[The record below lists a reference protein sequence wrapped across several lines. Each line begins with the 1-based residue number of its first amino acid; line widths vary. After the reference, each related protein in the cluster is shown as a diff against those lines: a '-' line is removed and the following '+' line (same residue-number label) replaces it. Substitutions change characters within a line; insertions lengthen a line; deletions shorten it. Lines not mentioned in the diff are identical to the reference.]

1 MSDRGNPF
9 ENERASLLKLNT
21 RKYSKLI
28 SDEMIHEN
36 NLLIRT
42 DQINL
47 ISGQWNQKT
56 EDLEEL
62 ITSQKER
69 EKTQLNY

>member
-1 MSDRGNPF
+1 MVISGSMSRRGNPF
-9 ENERASLLKLNT
+9 QNERASLLKLNT

-42 DQINL
+42 DQIDL
-47 ISGQWNQKT
+47 ISGQ
-56 EDLEEL
+56 
-62 ITSQKER
+62 
-69 EKTQLNY
+69 

>member
-1 MSDRGNPF
+1 MGHGCFTETGTFKNFWNVLRGSMSRRESPF

-47 ISGQWNQKT
+47 ISGQWN
-56 EDLEEL
+56 
-62 ITSQKER
+62 
-69 EKTQLNY
+69 

>member
-1 MSDRGNPF
+1 MFLDGHYGSMSHRGNPF
-9 ENERASLLKLNT
+9 QNERASLLKLNT
-21 RKYSKLI
+21 RKYLKLI

-47 ISGQWNQKT
+47 ISGQWN
-56 EDLEEL
+56 
-62 ITSQKER
+62 
-69 EKTQLNY
+69 

>member
-1 MSDRGNPF
+1 MSGRGNPF

-47 ISGQWNQKT
+47 ISGQWN
-56 EDLEEL
+56 
-62 ITSQKER
+62 
-69 EKTQLNY
+69 